1 MRQRDAGHRRT
12 RRGALIENCLLQAR
26 IMTAALCRLT
36 GFHGV
41 HFNPVGGHHPR
52 RPARQSQDGFAGRL
66 PTYGVRGALGYTLG
80 TSLGFSIVVT
90 TSSVLVAVAYEIP
103 AGGQFGL
110 KLFASGYTAWIASKC
125 LRTAWTSSRDST
137 KALAFTKLGAYDG
150 AIQQLANPRGWALA
164 TVSVVGF
171 SDAQVPPLMEGS
183 SQKTENK
190 AR

>member
-1 MRQRDAGHRRT
+1 MTPLDPLLLFVVANTVGPST
-12 RRGALIENCLLQAR
+12 SSLYSLYLGA
-26 IMTAALCRLT
+26 
-36 GFHGV
+36 
-41 HFNPVGGHHPR
+41 
-52 RPARQSQDGFAGRL
+52 
-66 PTYGVRGALGYTLG
+66 TYGVRGALGYTLG

>member
-1 MRQRDAGHRRT
+1 MTPLDPLLLFVVANTVGPST
-12 RRGALIENCLLQAR
+12 SSLYSLYLGA
-26 IMTAALCRLT
+26 
-36 GFHGV
+36 
-41 HFNPVGGHHPR
+41 
-52 RPARQSQDGFAGRL
+52 
-66 PTYGVRGALGYTLG
+66 TYGVRGALGYTLG

-164 TVSVVGF
+164 TVSVVGCRRAFKFDHLGVRTF
-171 SDAQVPPLMEGS
+171 SWTGLCRKS
-183 SQKTENK
+183 K
-190 AR
+190 ARPILDRAEIAQ